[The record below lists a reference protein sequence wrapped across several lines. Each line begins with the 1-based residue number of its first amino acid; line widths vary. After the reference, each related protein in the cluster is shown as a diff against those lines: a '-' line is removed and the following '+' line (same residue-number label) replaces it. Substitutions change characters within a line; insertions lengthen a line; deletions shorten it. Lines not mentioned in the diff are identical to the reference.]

1 MLNKT
6 SLYCPKV
13 NYMRN
18 ITYLIVAAFF
28 FSTVYGQS
36 DFIQAGPMVGYADM
50 MEAQVWV
57 QCTQEASVQLA
68 YWKASAP
75 TDTSYSEPITTHKKQ
90 AFTAHLLADE
100 VEPGTKYRYHI
111 LVNGVAESF
120 PYPLEFA
127 TPPLWQWRED
137 PPNLSIAL
145 GSCTF
150 INEPAYDRPGNPYGG
165 DYEIFESIH
174 AKDPDIMLWLGDNTY
189 LREVDWYTRTGI
201 IHRHTHTRSTPE
213 MQALLAS
220 RSHYAIWDDHDY
232 GPNNSDRSFSR
243 KALTKEA
250 FSMFWANPSYG
261 VADWGGITSSFE
273 WGDAQFFLLDNRSF
287 RTPNRKKTETRTI
300 LGEDQLNWLIDALVG
315 SQATFKF
322 VCIGGQV
329 LNTTQMFETYA
340 NVAPEERLK
349 LLHTIV
355 QEGIKNV
362 IFLDGDR
369 HNSEVSKYES
379 DGITI
384 YDITSSPLT
393 SGSHSHPEEPNLLRV
408 EGSYIGE
415 RNFTILQLSG
425 PRKERKLRVTSYNV
439 QGESLWSYEIQAQ

>member
-1 MLNKT
+1 MKRTVHLIL
-6 SLYCPKV
+6 SLFF
-13 NYMRN
+13 
-18 ITYLIVAAFF
+18 YLALAQ
-28 FSTVYGQS
+28 GQG
-36 DFIQAGPMVGYADM
+36 DLIQSGPMVGYADM
-50 MEAQVWV
+50 LEAQIWV
-57 QCTQEASVQLA
+57 QCTEEATVQLA
-68 YWKASAP
+68 YWK
-75 TDTSYSEPITTHKKQ
+75 TSTPADKLYSEPITTQKKQ
-90 AFTAHLLADE
+90 AFTAHLLADA
-100 VEPGTKYRYHI
+100 VEPGETYTYQI
-111 LVNGVAESF
+111 LVNGAAISF
-120 PYPLEFA
+120 SYPLEFS

-137 PPNLSIAL
+137 PPSFSIAL
-145 GSCTF
+145 GSCTY
-150 INEPAYDRPGNPYGG
+150 INEPVYDRPGKPYGG

-189 LREVDWYTRTGI
+189 LREVDWYSRTGI

-243 KALTKEA
+243 KELTKEI

-261 VADWGGITSSFE
+261 VSDWGGITSFFE

-300 LGEDQLNWLIDALVG
+300 LGEDQLTWLIDALVG

-322 VCIGGQV
+322 VVIGGQV

-349 LLHTIV
+349 LINTIV

-393 SGSHSHPEEPNLLRV
+393 SGSHNHPDEPNLLRV

-425 PRKERKLRVTSYNV
+425 PRKERRLRLTSYDV
-439 QGESLWSYEIQAQ
+439 KGESLWSYEIQAQ